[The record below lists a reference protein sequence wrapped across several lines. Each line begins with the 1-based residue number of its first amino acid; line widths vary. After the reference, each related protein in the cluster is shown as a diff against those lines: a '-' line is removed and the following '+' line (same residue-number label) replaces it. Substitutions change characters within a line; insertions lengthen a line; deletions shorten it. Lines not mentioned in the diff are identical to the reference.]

1 METGQN
7 SKRRMHYLIKI
18 LMEETD
24 DNHSLSM
31 PEIIN
36 RLADY
41 SITTQRKA
49 IYDDLKDLEALDID
63 VIKEGT
69 GPHSRYHIGSR
80 DFEMAE
86 LKLLVD
92 AVQSSRFIT
101 NRKSM
106 QLIKK
111 LETLTSNQQA
121 KQLQRQ
127 VMISGRIKTMNESI
141 YYNIDT
147 LHDAI
152 NTNSQ
157 IKFLYFQWNT
167 KKEMELRNEGQW
179 YQVSPWALVWND
191 EFYYLIA
198 YDAQAGLIK
207 HYRVDKMLKIS
218 ILSADREGQEQYEA
232 FDMAQYSQALF
243 GMFGGSQSRVTLEA
257 ENWAVGILIDRF
269 GKDIPIITVDE
280 NHVQTTVDVFVSV
293 QFIGW
298 VFGLGC
304 AVRIVGP
311 EAVVEQMK
319 EQLQRQGEMYADG
332 N

>member
-1 METGQN
+1 MESGQN
-7 SKRRMHYLIKI
+7 SKRRMYYLIKI

-24 DNHSLSM
+24 DDHSLSM
-31 PEIIN
+31 PEIIE

-41 SITTQRKA
+41 SISTQRKA
-49 IYDDLKDLEALDID
+49 IYDDLKDLEALKID
-63 VIKEGT
+63 VIKEGS
-69 GPHSRYHIGSR
+69 GPHSRYHIGNR
-80 DFEMAE
+80 TFEMAE

-92 AVQSSRFIT
+92 ALQSSRFIT
-101 NRKSM
+101 DRKSQ

-121 KQLQRQ
+121 KRLQRQ
-127 VMISGRIKTMNESI
+127 VVISGRIKTMNESI

-152 NTNSQ
+152 GANSQ
-157 IKFLYFQWNT
+157 IQFQYFQWNT
-167 KKEMELRNEGQW
+167 RKEMELRNDGAW

-191 EFYYLIA
+191 EFYYVIA
-198 YDAQAGLIK
+198 YDAEAGLIK

-218 ILSADREGQEQYEA
+218 ILEDARVGLEQFKE

-269 GKDIPIITVDE
+269 GKDIPIITVDQD
-280 NHVQTTVDVFVSV
+280 HIQTVVDIIVSV
-293 QFIGW
+293 QFFGW
-298 VFGLGC
+298 IMGLGG

-311 EAVVEQMK
+311 ESVVEQMK
-319 EQLQRQGEMYADG
+319 QEIRQQADLY
-332 N
+332 